1 MRWCPVKS
9 RSPSWFLLPL
19 PAPREA
25 GGVHAAPLAGVPVEV
40 FQGPGLS
47 LPQGLPLPRR
57 RSRLPPALGARR
69 SPASHELCTGK
80 SFIFLSLPGMY
91 CHLIFMYAILPDK
104 YDLLPG
110 NSSDVHS
117 VPCSNYGS
125 VPAAAAGAAEPLL
138 HLSAG
143 SGLPDALSCQSAA
156 SKYNQRE
163 K

>member
-1 MRWCPVKS
+1 MNSAAPAGSCCLCQPRERLEVS
-9 RSPSWFLLPL
+9 VLPL
-19 PAPREA
+19 WQVCPWRFPGARPFPAPQSR
-25 GGVHAAPLAGVPVEV
+25 G
-40 FQGPGLS
+40 S
-47 LPQGLPLPRR
+47 CR
-57 RSRLPPALGARR
+57 RSERGAHQHLT
-69 SPASHELCTGK
+69 SCVQANL
-80 SFIFLSLPGMY
+80 SFFFHYLGMY

-125 VPAAAAGAAEPLL
+125 VPGAAADTAEPLL

>member
-1 MRWCPVKS
+1 
-9 RSPSWFLLPL
+9 
-19 PAPREA
+19 
-25 GGVHAAPLAGVPVEV
+25 
-40 FQGPGLS
+40 
-47 LPQGLPLPRR
+47 
-57 RSRLPPALGARR
+57 
-69 SPASHELCTGK
+69 
-80 SFIFLSLPGMY
+80 MY

-125 VPAAAAGAAEPLL
+125 APAAAAGAAEPLL

>member
-1 MRWCPVKS
+1 MPCE
-9 RSPSWFLLPL
+9 LPQPRL
-19 PAPREA
+19 VPAAVPALGEA
-25 GGVHAAPLAGVPVEV
+25 GGVRAAPVPGVPTELFPARAFPV
-40 FQGPGLS
+40 PGLCCPGAAGGS
-47 LPQGLPLPRR
+47 RW
-57 RSRLPPALGARR
+57 RSEHGARR
-69 SPASHELCTGK
+69 HLTSCVQANL
-80 SFIFLSLPGMY
+80 SFFFHYLGMY

-117 VPCSNYGS
+117 VPRSNYGS
-125 VPAAAAGAAEPLL
+125 VAAAAPGAAEPLL

-156 SKYNQRE
+156 SKYNQRQ

>member
-1 MRWCPVKS
+1 
-9 RSPSWFLLPL
+9 
-19 PAPREA
+19 
-25 GGVHAAPLAGVPVEV
+25 
-40 FQGPGLS
+40 
-47 LPQGLPLPRR
+47 
-57 RSRLPPALGARR
+57 
-69 SPASHELCTGK
+69 
-80 SFIFLSLPGMY
+80 MY

-156 SKYNQRE
+156 SKYNQGRNE
-163 K
+163 TNTFA

>member
-1 MRWCPVKS
+1 M
-9 RSPSWFLLPL
+9 LPL
-19 PAPREA
+19 WQVCLWRFSRGQGFPCPKVSRCP
-25 GGVHAAPLAGVPVEV
+25 GAAPG
-40 FQGPGLS
+40 S
-47 LPQGLPLPRR
+47 RR
-57 RSRLPPALGARR
+57 RSEHGAHQHLT
-69 SPASHELCTGK
+69 SCVQANL
-80 SFIFLSLPGMY
+80 SFFFHYPGMY

>member
-1 MRWCPVKS
+1 
-9 RSPSWFLLPL
+9 
-19 PAPREA
+19 
-25 GGVHAAPLAGVPVEV
+25 
-40 FQGPGLS
+40 
-47 LPQGLPLPRR
+47 
-57 RSRLPPALGARR
+57 
-69 SPASHELCTGK
+69 
-80 SFIFLSLPGMY
+80 MY

-125 VPAAAAGAAEPLL
+125 AAAAAPGAAEPLL

-156 SKYNQRE
+156 SKYNQRQ

>member
-1 MRWCPVKS
+1 MPCCPCGRCAHGGFPGARAVPAP
-9 RSPSWFLLPL
+9 RGPSAPAPL
-19 PAPREA
+19 PA
-25 GGVHAAPLAGVPVEV
+25 
-40 FQGPGLS
+40 
-47 LPQGLPLPRR
+47 
-57 RSRLPPALGARR
+57 PPALGARR
-69 SPASHELCTGK
+69 HLTSCVQANL
-80 SFIFLSLPGMY
+80 SFFFHYLGMY

-156 SKYNQRE
+156 SKYKQRE

>member
-1 MRWCPVKS
+1 MPCEPPQPQLVPAACASPGRGWRCPCC
-9 RSPSWFLLPL
+9 PSGRC
-19 PAPREA
+19 AR
-25 GGVHAAPLAGVPVEV
+25 GGC
-40 FQGPGLS
+40 QGPGFS
-47 LPQGLPLPRR
+47 LPHALLLPRR
-57 RSRLPPALGARR
+57 RSRLPRRSELGAHRHLT
-69 SPASHELCTGK
+69 SCVQANL
-80 SFIFLSLPGMY
+80 SFFFHYLGMY
-91 CHLIFMYAILPDK
+91 CHLILMYAILPDK

-125 VPAAAAGAAEPLL
+125 APAAAAGAAEPLL